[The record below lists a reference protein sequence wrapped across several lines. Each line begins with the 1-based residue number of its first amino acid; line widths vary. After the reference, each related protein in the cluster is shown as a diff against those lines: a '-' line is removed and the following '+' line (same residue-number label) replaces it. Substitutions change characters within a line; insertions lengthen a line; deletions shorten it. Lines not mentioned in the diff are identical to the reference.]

1 MKQLPITVV
10 VIAAAVIGLG
20 LELDQQHK
28 RNAAL
33 TQRVEKLETML
44 TASAENH
51 PADIWITPIA
61 ASLHF
66 EPEDYVPGT
75 LGEEALAEPGL
86 IAYYDYTYGPYE
98 YGVDYSY
105 E

>member
-1 MKQLPITVV
+1 MKQLYLTVV

-33 TQRVEKLETML
+33 TQRVEKLENML
-44 TASAENH
+44 TASAESY
-51 PADIWITPIA
+51 PEDIWVAPIA

-75 LGEEALAEPGL
+75 LGEELVADPSL
-86 IAYYDYTYGPYE
+86 IAYYGYDIDYSYGPYA
-98 YGVDYSY
+98 Y
-105 E
+105 